1 MVNAQR
7 FRARKVD
14 LKRPLPVFR
23 AADLDDLD
31 EDDNRQVDAI
41 ETGVEKDEETEH
53 HLQAAISA
61 THAAASGNA
70 PAKQVYIPTPDA
82 SKTIDGY
89 DALYPTSFTC
99 PTSLI
104 RSSET
109 VEECCAPMYCL
120 DDADLEWLRKFNK
133 KRKSDELDELTENE
147 FEVAMDQLETLTRD
161 MVFLQAEGIPTADDL
176 ASHAADRDQ
185 LFAHSII
192 SHVYEHWKQRRIE
205 GAFKTVMATLQYEDT
220 SKAAEIDPYV
230 CFRRREVRQG
240 RKTRRADQRSL
251 EQLRRLRVNLA
262 MASQVLEMC
271 MDREGVK
278 AQVVDEAQ
286 ELARQRATVLRMRRR
301 LGVAANVS
309 ADDLFVPPVQQRKR
323 MSARD
328 QSQQRARGGVR
339 KPRIAT
345 GLASAAAA
353 AAAAAQAAGGV
364 YGLGSGGAHGMLGSG
379 GYADPVIPLPFVL
392 PQTVTVHQYPV
403 PLWQQEMAERI
414 RAKAQIHEAKL
425 GSGFVDATYAGS
437 QNRLHTNSAI
447 DPRMASFW
455 APSMAQ
461 QQTTAT
467 DLILQQQQQQQ
478 QSLVAFRVRCG
489 RNGRMF
495 MDRRAVRAD
504 SQPSSRLQQYRLGL
518 LRPED
523 HVRLAQIHKRFDTV
537 AASPSLASIPADLLK
552 PFSFAPEL
560 LLGPPSPPYGGDAQQ
575 VSKLTIPSQ
584 HTEGISGQQLVGNG
598 EGLLSPNT
606 LEMMLPRNGGSM
618 QQIASPPLSASSV
631 SLTDDL
637 SATVPRRL
645 LSAGKP
651 SLPHTPAAD
660 ASSSSNN
667 TTLSAQSSPMLTTVI
682 ANGSLLSKDDMLH
695 SLHRSNSADPSAVP
709 NNMHASPMA
718 MAMPINMPSLSSM
731 SPQMGNHHGSPAI
744 AASSTAAK
752 CN

>member
-1 MVNAQR
+1 
-7 FRARKVD
+7 
-14 LKRPLPVFR
+14 
-23 AADLDDLD
+23 
-31 EDDNRQVDAI
+31 
-41 ETGVEKDEETEH
+41 
-53 HLQAAISA
+53 
-61 THAAASGNA
+61 
-70 PAKQVYIPTPDA
+70 
-82 SKTIDGY
+82 
-89 DALYPTSFTC
+89 
-99 PTSLI
+99 
-104 RSSET
+104 
-109 VEECCAPMYCL
+109 
-120 DDADLEWLRKFNK
+120 
-133 KRKSDELDELTENE
+133 
-147 FEVAMDQLETLTRD
+147 
-161 MVFLQAEGIPTADDL
+161 
-176 ASHAADRDQ
+176 
-185 LFAHSII
+185 
-192 SHVYEHWKQRRIE
+192 
-205 GAFKTVMATLQYEDT
+205 
-220 SKAAEIDPYV
+220 
-230 CFRRREVRQG
+230 RQG

-271 MDREGVK
+271 MDREGAK

-353 AAAAAQAAGGV
+353 AAAAAAQAAGGA
-364 YGLGSGGAHGMLGSG
+364 YGLGTGGAHGMLGSG
-379 GYADPVIPLPFVL
+379 GYADPVIPQPFVL

-414 RAKAQIHEAKL
+414 RAKAQIHVAKL
-425 GSGFVDATYAGS
+425 GSGFVDATYAGN

-455 APSMAQ
+455 TPSIA

-467 DLILQQQQQQQ
+467 DLLQQQQQ

-495 MDRRAVRAD
+495 MDRRAVRTD

-523 HVRLAQIHKRFDTV
+523 HMRLAQIHKRFDTV
-537 AASPSLASIPADLLK
+537 AASPSSASIPADLLK
-552 PFSFAPEL
+552 PFSFAAEL
-560 LLGPPSPPYGGDAQQ
+560 LLGPPSPPQSGDAQPM
-575 VSKLTIPSQ
+575 SKLTIPSQ
-584 HTEGISGQQLVGNG
+584 NAEGSSGRQLVGSDG
-598 EGLLSPNT
+598 GGGLLSPNT
-606 LEMMLPRNGGSM
+606 LEMMLPHTGGNM

-637 SATVPRRL
+637 LAKIPTRRL
-645 LSAGKP
+645 STGKP

-667 TTLSAQSSPMLTTVI
+667 TTLSAQSSPMLKTVI
-682 ANGSLLSKDDMLH
+682 ANGSLLSKDDMLN
-695 SLHRSNSADPSAVP
+695 SLHRSNSADPS
-709 NNMHASPMA
+709 S
-718 MAMPINMPSLSSM
+718 
-731 SPQMGNHHGSPAI
+731 
-744 AASSTAAK
+744 
-752 CN
+752 

>member
-82 SKTIDGY
+82 SKTIEGY

-120 DDADLEWLRKFNK
+120 DDADLAWLRKFNK
-133 KRKSDELDELTENE
+133 KQKSDELDELTENE
-147 FEVAMDQLETLTRD
+147 FEEAMDQLETLTRD
-161 MVFLQAEGIPTADDL
+161 MVFLHAEGIPTADDL
-176 ASHAADRDQ
+176 ASHAADRDRP
-185 LFAHSII
+185 FSYNII
-192 SHVYEHWKQRRIE
+192 SHVYEHWKQRRTE
-205 GAFKTVMATLQYEDT
+205 RAFKTVMATLQYEDT
-220 SKAAEIDPYV
+220 PKAAEIDPYV

-353 AAAAAQAAGGV
+353 AAAAAAQAAGGA
-364 YGLGSGGAHGMLGSG
+364 YGLGAGGAHGMLGSG
-379 GYADPVIPLPFVL
+379 GYADPVIPQPFVL
-392 PQTVTVHQYPV
+392 PQTVTVHQYPA

-414 RAKAQIHEAKL
+414 RAKAQMHVARL
-425 GSGFVDATYAGS
+425 GSGFVDATYAGNQS
-437 QNRLHTNSAI
+437 RLHTNSAI

-455 APSMAQ
+455 TPSTA
-461 QQTTAT
+461 QQTTAA
-467 DLILQQQQQQQ
+467 DLLQQQP
-478 QSLVAFRVRCG
+478 LVAFRVRCG

-518 LRPED
+518 LRAED

-537 AASPSLASIPADLLK
+537 AAAPSSASIPADLLK
-552 PFSFAPEL
+552 PFSFAAEL
-560 LLGPPSPPYGGDAQQ
+560 LLGPPSPPQSGDVQQ
-575 VSKLTIPSQ
+575 VSKLTTPSQ
-584 HTEGISGQQLVGNG
+584 NAEGSSGQQLVGNDG
-598 EGLLSPNT
+598 GGGLLSPST
-606 LEMMLPRNGGSM
+606 LEMMLPHNGGNM

-631 SLTDDL
+631 SLTDEL
-637 SATVPRRL
+637 LAKIPTRRL
-645 LSAGKP
+645 STGKP

-667 TTLSAQSSPMLTTVI
+667 TTLSAQSSPMLKTVI
-682 ANGSLLSKDDMLH
+682 ANGSLLSKDDMLN
-695 SLHRSNSADPSAVP
+695 SLHRSNSADPS
-709 NNMHASPMA
+709 
-718 MAMPINMPSLSSM
+718 
-731 SPQMGNHHGSPAI
+731 
-744 AASSTAAK
+744 
-752 CN
+752 